1 MTPRG
6 LGISG
11 KASAVFL
18 DLMTPNTANQ
28 SLTFSQAGRGGI
40 AWRGV
45 GRKSN
50 LRALPQRPCNQGS
63 TWAHLF
69 NRMFVEPDTVP
80 GTENEHDAC
89 PDGGYILEGET
100 RNK

>member
-1 MTPRG
+1 M
-6 LGISG
+6 
-11 KASAVFL
+11 K
-18 DLMTPNTANQ
+18 PNTANR

-50 LRALPQRPCNQGS
+50 LCALPQRPCNQGS

-69 NRMFVEPDTVP
+69 NRIFVEPDAVP
-80 GTENEHDAC
+80 GTENEQDRQDAC
-89 PDGGYILEGET
+89 PDGGEDQKQITDKYTVSDAGSM
-100 RNK
+100 KKKKAG